1 MLNSQPTTMLRADQ
15 AASKNGFAFC
25 AATKDSTFRDVWT
38 LLFYAQSISKVL
50 CAKHFHK
57 ILDNNYATYS
67 LVFATSQT
75 IFTDFFGLLKTSE
88 KLSFFKNQ
96 KDEKVP
102 GFPFPSA
109 IGGCPTTFR
118 GYTSVAA
125 KLVKKSKRTRIF
137 PNWVLSAERK
147 TQQWRVAA
155 VVGWRLAFFQNAAR
169 SALLHFSYSSLS
181 YNVPLLL
188 VVAEIGAE

>member
-1 MLNSQPTTMLRADQ
+1 MRNPLAKIS
-15 AASKNGFAFC
+15 
-25 AATKDSTFRDVWT
+25 
-38 LLFYAQSISKVL
+38 AQSISKKFL
-50 CAKHFHK
+50 TTTALRIHWF
-57 ILDNNYATYS
+57 S
-67 LVFATSQT
+67 LLRQPFLRT
-75 IFTDFFGLLKTSE
+75 FFGSLQTGE

-137 PNWVLSAERK
+137 PN
-147 TQQWRVAA
+147 
-155 VVGWRLAFFQNAAR
+155 
-169 SALLHFSYSSLS
+169 
-181 YNVPLLL
+181 
-188 VVAEIGAE
+188 